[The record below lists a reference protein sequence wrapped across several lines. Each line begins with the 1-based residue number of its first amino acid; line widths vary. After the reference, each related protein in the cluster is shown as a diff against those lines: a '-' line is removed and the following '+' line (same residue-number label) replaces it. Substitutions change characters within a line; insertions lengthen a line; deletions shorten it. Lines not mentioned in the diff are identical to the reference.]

1 MLVPE
6 QEAAMSSDDEDYE
19 VGYGKPPK
27 DSRFKLGQS
36 GNPKGR
42 PKGSRNRV
50 PSEFEDNRLRAIVHD
65 EANRLIQIQDA
76 KGKKQYITTKKAVVR
91 AITVNALK
99 GHQRSQ
105 RLFTELVGETER
117 IEQQERMAN
126 FEGALKYKEAW
137 TNEIAR
143 RRANRLSP
151 PHQLPHPDDIKL
163 DFATLE
169 VTIAGPMT
177 KEEKVLWDRWREI
190 RDAMNDEVEE
200 LRACYGEDSD
210 DPEFLQVLEVAKQ
223 ALFVPNLALGG
234 SRGAMQFLECLDRT
248 KIDQAIQSRSKRRRA
263 DCRSVTAAVCLAVG
277 AEYIKRTT

>member
-1 MLVPE
+1 
-6 QEAAMSSDDEDYE
+6 
-19 VGYGKPPK
+19 
-27 DSRFKLGQS
+27 
-36 GNPKGR
+36 
-42 PKGSRNRV
+42 
-50 PSEFEDNRLRAIVHD
+50 
-65 EANRLIQIQDA
+65 
-76 KGKKQYITTKKAVVR
+76 
-91 AITVNALK
+91 
-99 GHQRSQ
+99 
-105 RLFTELVGETER
+105 
-117 IEQQERMAN
+117 MAN

-143 RRANRLSP
+143 CSANRLPP

-177 KEEKVLWDRWREI
+177 KEEKVLWDRWTEI
-190 RDAMNDEVEE
+190 RNAMNDEVEE
-200 LRACYGEDSD
+200 LQACYGEDSD

-248 KIDQAIQSRSKRRRA
+248 KIDQAMQSRSKRRRA
-263 DCRSVTAAVCLAVG
+263 DRRSVTAAVCVAVG